1 MKADSVA
8 CTPGK
13 KRNFSV
19 KLSKKKKKCV
29 RENVS
34 TFRKKQR
41 GRRADKLSNSG

>member
-1 MKADSVA
+1 MRADSVA

-19 KLSKKKKKCV
+19 KQSKKKKKCE

-34 TFRKKQR
+34 TFKKKPKD
-41 GRRADKLSNSG
+41 RRADKLSNSG